1 MIEKIFTFFGYQTAY
16 HICWQIPIAAGMSTG
31 DGVYFVTPWLTDK
44 NISELKAVLFK
55 KHPDAIATGVNII
68 SITRIGK

>member
-1 MIEKIFTFFGYQTAY
+1 MIAKIFTYFGYQTAY

-31 DGVYFVTPWLTDK
+31 DGVYFVTPWLTDG
-44 NISELKAVLFK
+44 NIRELKGELFK
-55 KHPDAIATGVNII
+55 LHPDAIATGVNII